1 MGNLGRTQATKSS
14 LNCIKISLPL
24 LLNSHQNVLYFLP
37 DDFNCIPVLI
47 GDNSI
52 QFLLSLFVQEKKLRK
67 TRKVHTI
74 VKITYIG
81 RSNLFIVSLSQYHF
95 FLGLRLN
102 FIYTGNRTEMYYHFK
117 KGIIFLLLSCLF
129 FHNV

>member
-1 MGNLGRTQATKSS
+1 M
-14 LNCIKISLPL
+14 
-24 LLNSHQNVLYFLP
+24 YFLP

-102 FIYTGNRTEMYYHFK
+102 FINTGNRTEMYYHFK

-129 FHNV
+129 SIMYNTYSTAVLSKMPLRHQYLIINSAFSFIFPF